1 MRNELKNLVYQIIK
15 NSNSIT
21 KIEIKNQVYDFA
33 VKNGILTKD
42 FFVAFGDIG
51 WVFQTLRQKDELV
64 EVEKIGNRHFWYAK

>member
-15 NSNSIT
+15 NSDSIT
-21 KIEIKNQVYDFA
+21 KKEIKNQVYDFA

-42 FFVAFGDIG
+42 FCVAFGDIG

>member
-1 MRNELKNLVYQIIK
+1 MIA
-15 NSNSIT
+15 
-21 KIEIKNQVYDFA
+21 A